1 VTFLRIDQI
10 IAKPRAGM
18 HGAQDSIAVV
28 TETASYTFAELDER
42 ARRLAGRLRELGV
55 RRGDRILVL
64 MHNRI
69 EWIDVY
75 FAAAKLR
82 AVIVPANY
90 FFVESELDYL
100 LDDSGATVVVSEEAL
115 AARLDHRSDVVRLIA
130 DATRPGWTTLDVAG
144 YPDAPELD
152 HEAGAAA
159 DEPFLLQYTS
169 GTTGRPKAAIHTH
182 ATIMFNLIQ
191 QVAQY
196 GMTDRDVY
204 LLVVAFAWVAGFH
217 AYMLPTLLAGGRVVV
232 QPNHAIDPEQLAAA
246 LERHGATITGLAPVV
261 LARLAESD
269 RLDPARL
276 GALRMIISGGAP
288 CPEDLIRL
296 YSERLPG
303 CAVIQALGMSEGPFS
318 GVNLPADQAIAR
330 VGSVGRGGLT
340 HLVRVV
346 DEAFEDVAAGEI
358 GEIVVRSPGVAVGY
372 WRRPEETAEAF
383 VDGWFRTGDLARIDG
398 DGYVFI
404 TGRSKDMIISG
415 GLNVYPVEVEQA
427 LLRHPAVAD
436 VAVVGMPDPRWG
448 ETPVAVVVRAAP
460 ATAAELDEFARLHV
474 AKYKVPTRWV
484 FVEDPL
490 PRTFS
495 GKVQKFKI
503 RERLAADADGQ

>member
-10 IAKPRAGM
+10 ITKPRAGM
-18 HGAQDSIAVV
+18 HGSQDSIAVV
-28 TETASYTFAELDER
+28 TDTASYTFAEVDER

-69 EWIDVY
+69 DWIDVY

-100 LDDSGATVVVSEEAL
+100 LDDSGATIVVSEEAL
-115 AARLDHRSDVVRLIA
+115 AARLDHRTDVVKLIA
-130 DATRPGWTTLDVAG
+130 GAREGWLTLDVAG
-144 YPDAPELD
+144 YPDPLELD
-152 HEAGAAA
+152 REEGA
-159 DEPFLLQYTS
+159 DPSDPFLLQYTS
-169 GTTGRPKAAIHTH
+169 GTTGQPKAAIHTH

-196 GMTDRDVY
+196 RMTDEDVY

-232 QPNHAIDPEQLAAA
+232 QPNHAIDAEQLADA

-261 LARLAESD
+261 MTKLAESG
-269 RLDPARL
+269 RLDSERL
-276 GALRMIISGGAP
+276 RALRLIISGGSPAP
-288 CPEDLIRL
+288 EELLRL
-296 YSERLPG
+296 YAERLPG

-318 GVNLPADQAIAR
+318 GVNLAADQGMAR

-346 DEAFEDVAAGEI
+346 DEAFHDVAPGEV
-358 GEIVVRSPGVAVGY
+358 GEIVIRSPGIAVGY
-372 WRRPEETAEAF
+372 WRRPEATAEAF
-383 VDGWFRTGDLARIDG
+383 VDGWFRTGDLARMDEE
-398 DGYVFI
+398 GYVSI

-415 GLNVYPVEVEQA
+415 GLNVYPAEVEQV

-436 VAVVGMPDPRWG
+436 VAVVGMPDERWG
-448 ETPVAVVVRAAP
+448 ETPVAVIVLATP
-460 ATAAELDEFARLHV
+460 ATEAELDEFTRLHV
-474 AKYKVPTRWV
+474 AKFKVPTRWIIT
-484 FVEDPL
+484 EEPL
-490 PRTFS
+490 PRTVS
-495 GKVQKFKI
+495 GKVQKFRI
-503 RERLAADADGQ
+503 RERLAADAASQ